1 MEMQVSRVR
10 LLELAQKR
18 LEEERTRIEQELEA
32 VQNEL
37 ASLTS
42 NSPKGRGPGRKKR
55 SRRGRRP
62 MTPEE
67 RAAHSQRMKEY
78 WAERKKREQEQQ

>member
-1 MEMQVSRVR
+1 MQVSRVR

-18 LEEERTRIEQELEA
+18 LEEERTRIDQELEA

-42 NSPKGRGPGRKKR
+42 NNRKRRGPGRKKR

-67 RAAHSQRMKEY
+67 RKAHSQRMKEY
-78 WAERKKREQEQQ
+78 WAERKKREKEQQ